1 MGIGEIGSYSKRL
14 KKHAVEIKVKK
25 LVKLM
30 FSHFGECFFL
40 GLANKLPRNQVSD
53 RIYSILLCRS
63 GVKIGHRSRV
73 WGPLDIRPIG
83 AAHNI
88 SIGDKVFIN
97 SGVRFGCPPPAK
109 IIIGN
114 HVAIGPRVL
123 FETLN
128 HSLTHNNEGYRP
140 GKSKDIVVE
149 DYVWIGANA
158 TVLPDVKIGRGSVV
172 AAGSVV
178 TKDIPPY
185 CLAAGIPAQIIRKLD
200 EP

>member
-1 MGIGEIGSYSKRL
+1 MGFQEIDNYLGKLKRHTIGKRIMR
-14 KKHAVEIKVKK
+14 AII
-25 LVKLM
+25 LM
-30 FSHFGECFFL
+30 FSHLGESFFL
-40 GLANKLPRNQVSD
+40 GLGNKLPRNLISD
-53 RIYSILLCRS
+53 RVYSSFLRLS
-63 GVKIGHRSRV
+63 GVSIGYRSIV
-73 WGPLDIRPIG
+73 WGPLEIRPIG
-83 AAHNI
+83 AAKNI

-128 HSLTHNNEGYRP
+128 HSLTSNKEGYRP
-140 GKSKDIVVE
+140 GKSKGITVE
-149 DYVWIGANA
+149 DYVWIGANV
-158 TVLPDVKIGRGSVV
+158 TLLPNLKVGKGSVI

-185 CLAAGIPAQIIRKLD
+185 CLAAGIPANIIKRLD
-200 EP
+200 E